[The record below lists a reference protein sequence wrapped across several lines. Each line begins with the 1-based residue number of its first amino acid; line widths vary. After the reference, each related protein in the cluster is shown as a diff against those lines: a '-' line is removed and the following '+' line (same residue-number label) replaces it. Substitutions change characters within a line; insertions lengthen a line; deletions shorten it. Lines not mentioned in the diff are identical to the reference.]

1 MPCNRRG
8 FTLVELITVMV
19 VIGVLSSMAVLR
31 YIDLQNDA
39 LAAKVGAEM
48 QQIRVAAIAYYADHE
63 TFPPDGTNGVRPA
76 EFADLLSA
84 SVEFTTPA
92 YRLQWLNTS
101 GEPIGV
107 IVDSDR
113 PGLAAK
119 LRQRLVY
126 GNPFITWGSDDV
138 MYVIKLPGIDL

>member
-1 MPCNRRG
+1 MSANRRG
-8 FTLVELITVMV
+8 FTLIELITVMV
-19 VIGVLSSMAVLR
+19 VIGVLSSIAVLR

-63 TFPPDGTNGVRPA
+63 SFPPDGTSGIRPP
-76 EFADLLSA
+76 EFNDLLSA

-92 YRLQWLNTS
+92 YRLQWMNP
-101 GEPIGV
+101 GGMPIGV
-107 IVDSDR
+107 LVVSDR

-126 GNPFITWGSDDV
+126 GNPFIPAGDDV
-138 MYVIKLPGIDL
+138 MYVIKLPGIDM